1 MTRLYRLFLLT
12 LVLGITFNQVDA
24 QFWKKK
30 KKKEGNVQ
38 GFVLEEAQT
47 PEERKKA
54 MERQLTS
61 PVRKMLNRFN
71 LSVEKSY
78 GYFSYQNPLEGVSVI
93 RNPRNDLLYI
103 VPIGEESTAQPSV
116 AYSNWF
122 NRFTEVDISRI
133 DDDSQIVRTDTASF
147 VYKNSGRYNP
157 LTLRLSYSIKKLD
170 KGHFERTGEKRY
182 LDDDMLRIGGGIG
195 WGAHKFRH
203 PSSEQDVDPL
213 LRRYQLP
220 ETKISTTK
228 MFASVTY
235 NFYSLGDFSMLAD
248 VYGGVWKI
256 KQSQINSDNIN
267 YEPFFNVGLMFQTT
281 FSKYFK
287 GYIRPSFEMRSY
299 TLANDVISTQHK
311 YSILSID
318 LGLLFKYPV
327 YPRNKYK
334 ADMVQMEHVFN
345 GKMYRGR
352 PFYKKQNP
360 RYGQRGVNRK
370 AKGWSF
376 PIIKDKKSKK
386 GGEKG
391 GGNGN

>member
-1 MTRLYRLFLLT
+1 
-12 LVLGITFNQVDA
+12 
-24 QFWKKK
+24 
-30 KKKEGNVQ
+30 
-38 GFVLEEAQT
+38 
-47 PEERKKA
+47 

-103 VPIGEESTAQPSV
+103 VPIDEESTVQPSV

-235 NFYSLGDFSMLAD
+235 NFYSWETSLCWPMFMVVFGKSNSRKSIQITSTTSHFSMS
-248 VYGGVWKI
+248 GSCSKPHS
-256 KQSQINSDNIN
+256 QSISKATSDHH
-267 YEPFFNVGLMFQTT
+267 L
-281 FSKYFK
+281 K
-287 GYIRPSFEMRSY
+287 
-299 TLANDVISTQHK
+299 
-311 YSILSID
+311 
-318 LGLLFKYPV
+318 
-327 YPRNKYK
+327 
-334 ADMVQMEHVFN
+334 
-345 GKMYRGR
+345 
-352 PFYKKQNP
+352 
-360 RYGQRGVNRK
+360 
-370 AKGWSF
+370 
-376 PIIKDKKSKK
+376 
-386 GGEKG
+386 
-391 GGNGN
+391 